1 MSDIE
6 FYYGEA
12 GSGKSQAGLEIAL
25 GSTVDRLRL
34 LIERIETLSAEKQNL
49 ADDIKDVFSE
59 AKSAGF
65 DTKAMKE
72 VIKLRKKAKADRDAE
87 EAIIDTYKAALGL

>member
-1 MSDIE
+1 MSDVE
-6 FYYGEA
+6 FIYADA
-12 GSGKSQAGLEIAL
+12 GSNKSVDIVA
-25 GSTVDRLRL
+25 VDRLRL
-34 LIERIETLSAEKQNL
+34 LIERIETLTAEKQNL

-65 DTKAMKE
+65 DAKAMKE
-72 VIKLRKKAKADRDAE
+72 VIKLRKKAKAERDAE